1 MPDIDEVTLPPRY
14 SVIAPGG
21 ESVIPSGLMKSRGL
35 FRSFPAAVAC
45 LAACAV
51 AAAFPGTALAQEP
64 EVAEDEVPR
73 YTIIASYPNTPESWE
88 REELVIRCLFR
99 SHGVRWYSVGSAGA
113 TVGVRLEDE
122 DRARRL
128 LAETLLMERLEITL
142 VKTSADGTR
151 ATVLTP
157 EEVLSQPEEDG
168 AE

>member
-1 MPDIDEVTLPPRY
+1 
-14 SVIAPGG
+14 
-21 ESVIPSGLMKSRGL
+21 MKSWGL

-51 AAAFPGTALAQEP
+51 AAAFPGTAFAQEP
-64 EVAEDEVPR
+64 EVAEEEVPR
-73 YTIIASYPNTPESWE
+73 YTLIASYPNTPDAWE
-88 REELVIRCLFR
+88 REELVIRCVFR
-99 SHGVRWYSVGSAGA
+99 SHGIRWYSVGSAGA

>member
-1 MPDIDEVTLPPRY
+1 
-14 SVIAPGG
+14 
-21 ESVIPSGLMKSRGL
+21 MKSRGL

-45 LAACAV
+45 IIACAGGGV
-51 AAAFPGTALAQEP
+51 FSGMALGQEP
-64 EVAEDEVPR
+64 EVEEDEAPR
-73 YTIIASYPNTPESWE
+73 YTLIASYPNTPESWD

-99 SHGVRWYSVGSAGA
+99 SYDIRWYSVGSAGA

-151 ATVLTP
+151 ATVMTP

-168 AE
+168 EE

>member
-1 MPDIDEVTLPPRY
+1 MRRPRLRRIH

-35 FRSFPAAVAC
+35 FRCIPTAMAC
-45 LAACAV
+45 LIACAGGV
-51 AAAFPGTALAQEP
+51 VCSGMALGQEGDDM
-64 EVAEDEVPR
+64 VEDEVPR

-99 SHGVRWYSVGSAGA
+99 SHGIRWYSVGSAGA

>member
-1 MPDIDEVTLPPRY
+1 
-14 SVIAPGG
+14 
-21 ESVIPSGLMKSRGL
+21 MKSRGL
-35 FRSFPAAVAC
+35 FRSIPTAVAC
-45 LAACAV
+45 VIACAGGV
-51 AAAFPGTALAQEP
+51 VFSGAVHGQEPAAAE
-64 EVAEDEVPR
+64 EDEATR
-73 YTIIASYPNTPESWE
+73 YTLIASYPNTPEAWD

-99 SHGVRWYSVGSAGA
+99 SHGIRWYSVGSAGA

-151 ATVLTP
+151 AAVMTP